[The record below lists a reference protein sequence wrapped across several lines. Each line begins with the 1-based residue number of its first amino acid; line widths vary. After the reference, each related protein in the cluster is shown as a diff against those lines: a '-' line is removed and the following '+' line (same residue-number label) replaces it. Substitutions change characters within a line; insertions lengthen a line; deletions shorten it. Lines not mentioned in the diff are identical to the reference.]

1 MNAAM
6 RRKDFELIA
15 AALKASLVLV
25 ISEVDGYGNAAPLRE
40 GIAHMQHRRCC
51 DAVAEA
57 LRKQYPAF
65 DRERFLR
72 DCGVQP

>member
-1 MNAAM
+1 LQPLRGGVMNAAM

-15 AALKASLVLV
+15 AALRCALP
-25 ISEVDGYGNAAPLRE
+25 AAVGPVE
-40 GIAHMQHRRCC
+40 YTSMQRDMHRRCC
-51 DAVAEA
+51 DAVAHA
-57 LRKQYPAF
+57 LRQQYPAF